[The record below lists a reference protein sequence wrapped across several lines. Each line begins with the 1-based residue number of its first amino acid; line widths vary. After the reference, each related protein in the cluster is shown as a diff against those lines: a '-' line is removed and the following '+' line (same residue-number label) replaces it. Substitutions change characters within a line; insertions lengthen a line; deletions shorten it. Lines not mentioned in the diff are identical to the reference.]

1 MPTEIIH
8 LTLPEDELRSSV
20 GFLHQMSVQ
29 DTYPLHTH
37 DFYEFF
43 YVLGGRAIH
52 DINGEKQLL
61 TQGTLV
67 FIRPEDVH
75 RYHFISNHD
84 MELLSCGV
92 TRELVEK
99 ACGYMNLSEDAFL
112 NLPAPPQIVYPDST
126 HWYMSQRL
134 LAIGKHAPGDARRQY
149 FLSILPDL
157 LQQMLSAPE
166 SAKGQLPPWVSRL
179 VLKMS
184 KPENFIEGLSR
195 MVALSG
201 VSQEHL
207 NRAFKRYLGI
217 TPTAFINM
225 KRINYAA
232 ELLRQG
238 KPLLEACMSSGFNHV
253 SYFYQ
258 VFEKTYHCT
267 PKQFSKAQQSGGD
280 QHVSE

>member
-1 MPTEIIH
+1 MAKEPIF
-8 LTLPEDELRSSV
+8 LTLPEEEQRSNV

-52 DINGEKQLL
+52 DINGDKQLL
-61 TQGTLV
+61 TKGTLV

-84 MELLSCGV
+84 MELLSIGV
-92 TRELVEK
+92 TRELIEM
-99 ACGYMNLSEDAFL
+99 ACSYLCLTQKDFL
-112 NLPAPPQIVYPDST
+112 QMPFPPQIIYTDAT
-126 HWYMSQRL
+126 HDHMAERL
-134 LAIGKHAPGDARRQY
+134 LAIGKHERGEDRRRY

-157 LQQMLSAPE
+157 LLQMHSVDDSL
-166 SAKGQLPPWVSRL
+166 KDQLPPWLSRL
-179 VLKMS
+179 VLKMH
-184 KPENFIEGLSR
+184 KPENFIEGLPR
-195 MVALSG
+195 MVEMSG

-207 NRAFKRYLGI
+207 TRAFKRYLDI

-232 ELLRQG
+232 SLLREG
-238 KPLLEACMSSGFNHV
+238 RSMLDACMSSGFNHV

-267 PKQFSKAQQSGGD
+267 PKQFTRAQQK
-280 QHVSE
+280 

>member
-1 MPTEIIH
+1 MATIPIP
-8 LTLPEDELRSSV
+8 LSLPEEELHSGV

-52 DINGEKQLL
+52 DINGDKQLL
-61 TQGTLV
+61 TKGTLV
-67 FIRPEDVH
+67 FIRPADVH

-84 MELLSCGV
+84 MELLSIGV
-92 TRELVEK
+92 TQELIEK
-99 ACGYMNLSEDAFL
+99 ACGYLGLSPEDFL
-112 NLPAPPQIVYPDST
+112 RLPAPPQIVCPDSL
-126 HWYMSQRL
+126 HWHMTERL
-134 LAIGKHAPGDARRQY
+134 LAISKHEPGNDRRQY

-157 LQQMLSAPE
+157 LMQMHAAPA
-166 SAKGQLPPWVSRL
+166 SPTAQLPPWLSRV

-184 KPENFIEGLSR
+184 KPENFIEGLPR
-195 MVALSG
+195 MVELSG

-207 NRAFKRYLGI
+207 NRAFKRYLDI

-232 ELLRQG
+232 SLLREG
-238 KPLLEACMSSGFNHV
+238 RPLLEACMSSGFNHV

-267 PKQFSKAQQSGGD
+267 PKQFAKAQTGGT